1 MKQGGTASKTC
12 EKHGHTA
19 MPQLSLLLLNFPILE
34 IFPQAI
40 GIQVS
45 SPHVVFWS
53 WVLIGS
59 IEDSFRAS
67 LSPG

>member
-1 MKQGGTASKTC
+1 MKQGGTASKPC
-12 EKHGHTA
+12 EKHDHSATLPTVPFIAEFSYFG
-19 MPQLSLLLLNFPILE
+19 

-45 SPHVVFWS
+45 SLHVN
-53 WVLIGS
+53 LELGS
-59 IEDSFRAS
+59 YKDSFRAS